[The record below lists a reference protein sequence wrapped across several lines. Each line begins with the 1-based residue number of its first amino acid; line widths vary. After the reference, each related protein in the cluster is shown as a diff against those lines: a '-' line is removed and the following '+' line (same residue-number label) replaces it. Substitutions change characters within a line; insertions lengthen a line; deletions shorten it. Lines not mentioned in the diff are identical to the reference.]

1 MSDGSPEEADAPGG
15 TKSTPVPA
23 PDTNGAKK
31 RDKKRLKSVVSNSWL
46 IGLLTGLIS
55 GVVVAFYL
63 SATGQAALTAARH
76 GLTRPSCSDPQWLLQ
91 VPDSDVFASAYY
103 VQYDKIQ
110 GYDNFHPA
118 SSTVDGDLS
127 TPWLQSWPSPT
138 TYSGARDS
146 DYIEWSFAQAYNIKL
161 ICVVDGWAAD
171 LPTYRDALPIGTA
184 TVYVT
189 NKGVPPM
196 VGSPRPSDIC
206 TSRRASFQD
215 YLHPNGGVTSVYQWQ
230 PVYFHCKT
238 SNVVLRIDSV
248 SQRSMTLRNQYLAQ
262 SSLGGSQ
269 VHLAGL
275 SEIRFYYCPS
285 ALCWLPTN

>member
-1 MSDGSPEEADAPGG
+1 MSDDSPEEADAPGG
-15 TKSTPVPA
+15 STPVST

-31 RDKKRLKSVVSNSWL
+31 RDKKRLKSVLSNNWL

-55 GVVVAFYL
+55 GVVVSFYL

-110 GYDNFHPA
+110 GYDNFHAA
-118 SSTVDGDLS
+118 SNTVDGDLS
-127 TPWLQSWPSPT
+127 TSWLQSWPSPT

-189 NKGVPPM
+189 NEGVPPM

-206 TSRRASFQD
+206 TSRRASVVF
-215 YLHPNGGVTSVYQWQ
+215 GQ
-230 PVYFHCKT
+230 P
-238 SNVVLRIDSV
+238 
-248 SQRSMTLRNQYLAQ
+248 
-262 SSLGGSQ
+262 SSLAAS
-269 VHLAGL
+269 L
-275 SEIRFYYCPS
+275 
-285 ALCWLPTN
+285 